1 MEVILLIQLD
11 FSDKRPIYEQIKDRI
26 KKLILTGAL
35 KPGEKVYSVREMAQ
49 MLSINPNT
57 IQKAFRELETEGYIH
72 TVQGKGSFVV
82 SDALDKAKLIENEL
96 SQKLFK
102 LIQEF
107 LYWQIPI
114 EVPFSII
121 NNVYSNDAHKVS
133 EEVFK

>member
-1 MEVILLIQLD
+1 LIQLD

>member
-1 MEVILLIQLD
+1 MIQLD

-49 MLSINPNT
+49 KLSINPNT

-82 SDALDKAKLIENEL
+82 TYALDKAKIVEEELCDKLLKLIE
-96 SQKLFK
+96 
-102 LIQEF
+102 EF
-107 LYWQIPI
+107 LYWQIPMEI
-114 EVPFSII
+114 PISII
-121 NNVYSNDAHKVS
+121 KNAYSNDTHKMS
-133 EEVFK
+133 EGVQI

>member
-1 MEVILLIQLD
+1 MIQLD

>member
-1 MEVILLIQLD
+1 MRQLD